1 MCVLQTFP
9 DTRHLHL
16 DGGSSD
22 KSSPKWN
29 VDMCGYN
36 KYESVVGLKKPNI
49 THLRC
54 TLKYTVSGLPNQK

>member
-9 DTRHLHL
+9 DIRHLHL

-29 VDMCGYN
+29 VDMCAYN

-54 TLKYTVSGLPNQK
+54 TL